1 MGTATWPLICLGGSP
16 REEPVFRRAAL
27 LIALLVAVHPT
38 ATLFCPASCD
48 RAPKAQTARCH
59 HGSTAASIGA
69 AAADNCRMSV
79 GVAVLVPEDARRA
92 IAAPGHD
99 QADLAFGTRSRDPM
113 ALAQRIW
120 DPGPRWATSA
130 RPFSILRL

>member
-1 MGTATWPLICLGGSP
+1 M
-16 REEPVFRRAAL
+16 FRRAAL

-92 IAAPGHD
+92 IAASDHD
-99 QADLAFGTRSRDPM
+99 RAQPAYGAHSSDPTGVARS
-113 ALAQRIW
+113 IW
-120 DPGPRWATSA
+120 NPSPHWPIGA
-130 RPFSILRL
+130 RPYSTVLRL